1 VTELNIEAQREYE
14 RTLEAG
20 PAAHARVG
28 VTGAPE
34 TTGGP
39 VRPIVALALATVSFI
54 ALVIFGLGMV
64 SLAVGADIIEA
75 RGLGQIPGIVATAL
89 ATAAFA
95 LSLWLTLRRGHPSF
109 WGALWAALA
118 CYAVY
123 VGDVDRGAVGR
134 SGPRRCDRGRGTHR
148 DDVVRRRRRGVR
160 RRRRMGR
167 IALVR
172 TRAQRPRW
180 PWEDEFDE

>member
-1 VTELNIEAQREYE
+1 M
-14 RTLEAG
+14 
-20 PAAHARVG
+20 
-28 VTGAPE
+28 TGAPQSS
-34 TTGGP
+34 GGP

-54 ALVIFGLGMV
+54 ALVIFALGMV
-64 SLAVGADIIEA
+64 SLAVGADIVEA

-95 LSLWLTLRRGHPSF
+95 LSLWLTLRRQHPSF

-118 CYAVY
+118 CYVVY
-123 VGDVDRGAVGR
+123 VVSMWIGVLSTGADLAVATGVAGRIATTWFGVVVAASGAVAAWG
-134 SGPRRCDRGRGTHR
+134 G
-148 DDVVRRRRRGVR
+148 
-160 RRRRMGR
+160 

>member
-1 VTELNIEAQREYE
+1 
-14 RTLEAG
+14 
-20 PAAHARVG
+20 
-28 VTGAPE
+28 VTGAPQSS
-34 TTGGP
+34 GGP

-64 SLAVGADIIEA
+64 SLAVGADIVEA

-95 LSLWLTLRRGHPSF
+95 LSLWLTLRRQHPSF

-118 CYAVY
+118 CYVVY
-123 VGDVDRGAVGR
+123 VVSMWIGVLSTGADLTVATGVAGRIATTWFGIVVAASGAVAAWG
-134 SGPRRCDRGRGTHR
+134 G
-148 DDVVRRRRRGVR
+148 
-160 RRRRMGR
+160 

>member
-1 VTELNIEAQREYE
+1 M
-14 RTLEAG
+14 
-20 PAAHARVG
+20 
-28 VTGAPE
+28 TGAPQSS
-34 TTGGP
+34 GGP

-64 SLAVGADIIEA
+64 SLAVGADIVEA

-95 LSLWLTLRRGHPSF
+95 LSLWLTLRRQHPSF

-118 CYAVY
+118 CYVVY
-123 VGDVDRGAVGR
+123 VVSMWIGVLSTGADLAVATGVAGRIATTWFGVVVAASGAVAAWG
-134 SGPRRCDRGRGTHR
+134 G
-148 DDVVRRRRRGVR
+148 
-160 RRRRMGR
+160 